1 MAMVSEG
8 MPCALC
14 GEPIPDPT
22 KDTFAMTM
30 HGFKDRR
37 FVVLDDS
44 ACHQRCIDQWELREE
59 FIDYFN
65 QLHGNELFVNRR
77 GHVVYRY
84 DYKNALFL
92 LSIFAFGFTFLLPS
106 IVFSELFVSSRMR
119 SLAFALPFI
128 ALTIGFTYC
137 SLHWSYVVAAKVSIA
152 AWALASVASCFMARY
167 IPMDH

>member
-1 MAMVSEG
+1 MAMVWEG
-8 MPCALC
+8 MPCAIC
-14 GEPIPDPT
+14 RQPIPDPA

-37 FVVLDDS
+37 FARLDDS
-44 ACHQRCIDQWELREE
+44 ACHQRCIDQWDLRDE

-65 QLHGNELFVNRR
+65 QDFGNKLFVNRG

-92 LSIFAFGFTFLLPS
+92 LSMFAFGFTFLLPS
-106 IVFSELFVSSRMR
+106 IVFSELFASSRMR
-119 SLAFALPFI
+119 SLAFSLPFI
-128 ALTIGFTYC
+128 ALIIGVTYC
-137 SLHWSYVVAAKVSIA
+137 SFHWSYVAVAKVSIA
-152 AWALASVASCFMARY
+152 AWALASVTACFVARF